1 MEIKVRTSDLYGLSD
16 YLIEVSNQLAEDSS
30 YISSLSESLSQ
41 VLHGVGQQTISTRM
55 TNFNNTQFSRL
66 SSYAK
71 SLSSQLEI
79 CAKLYD
85 SEESDFAE
93 KMKREASKYGGS
105 SVGFSGTSNTRF
117 SSNNT
122 FSSSVMSNENRN
134 RVTSTDNTN
143 DAIINNT
150 STAVTPSTEAIKGNF
165 GAENSI
171 ELNNTNSETANN
183 FNSELNYNNYSDK
196 QQISSGNNYSD
207 YSFKNTFSQSN
218 PNLNVNLDSNF
229 NTMSSASSMS
239 DSHLESAIPTNDANI
254 TNEQFNT
261 NSYNMSGILAGGV
274 LAAGGIGVAS
284 HKKNKDEGE
293 K

>member
-1 MEIKVRTSDLYGLSD
+1 MEIKVRTSDLYDLSD
-16 YLIEVSNQLAEDSS
+16 YLTEVSNQLAEDSS
-30 YISSLSESLSQ
+30 YISSLSDSLSQ
-41 VLHGVGQQTISTRM
+41 VLHGVGQQSISTRIS
-55 TNFNNTQFSRL
+55 NFNNTQFTRL
-66 SSYAK
+66 SSYARN
-71 SLSSQLEI
+71 LSSQLEM

-93 KMKREASKYGGS
+93 KMKREASKYGDS
-105 SVGFSGTSNTRF
+105 SVDFSGTSNTRF

-150 STAVTPSTEAIKGNF
+150 STAVTPSTETINGNF

-171 ELNNTNSETANN
+171 DLNNTNLES
-183 FNSELNYNNYSDK
+183 NYNNYSDVK
-196 QQISSGNNYSD
+196 SNSLGSNYSD
-207 YSFKNTFSQSN
+207 YSFKNAFNQTNVNS
-218 PNLNVNLDSNF
+218 NVNLDSNF